1 MCRKSGKNEE
11 DGNTP
16 KPPEKLQN
24 GALKPTENSAKKTL
38 LFYTNMCKIEK

>member
-24 GALKPTENSAKKTL
+24 GALKIPQ
-38 LFYTNMCKIEK
+38 EKCVVDGL